1 MVAMIHESLSWML
14 GKEQGL
20 SKDFTGRT
28 SGRRRDGCSQA
39 AMSGSGGDLSSGK
52 SKFLR
57 KRNPK
62 EDGEW
67 IRQWIMKLSA
77 PFIGRRRE
85 G

>member
-1 MVAMIHESLSWML
+1 
-14 GKEQGL
+14 
-20 SKDFTGRT
+20 
-28 SGRRRDGCSQA
+28 
-39 AMSGSGGDLSSGK
+39 MSGSGGDLSSGK

-77 PFIGRRRE
+77 PFIGQRRE